1 MQKFHFSLEKILGW
15 RRTEL
20 QAAEA
25 GLAPLVAERRGLE
38 AARHEI
44 AMGRARA
51 DRDLLQ
57 GASVDGSELEALAR
71 YRLRIENQKSAIER
85 DLADCRERTARQSAL
100 IIEAHR
106 RLRLLEK
113 LKARRLAE
121 WHVQWEREMETF
133 ASEAFLARWKPP

>member
-25 GLAPLVAERRGLE
+25 GLAPLVAEWRGLE

-44 AMGRARA
+44 AMGRAQA

-85 DLADCRERTARQSAL
+85 DLADCRERTARQNAL